1 MPRFKNT
8 VSPLLAA
15 EGAAQS
21 PSATA
26 RLRIVDGRSFFSGLL
41 FILAGLTGAGIG
53 LGYSIGSAMR
63 MGAGYFPLLVGLGL
77 AAIGVLVAL
86 RSVAI
91 ERGVSERAA
100 PEQDEV
106 ALRAAL
112 SIGGGVLAF
121 AWLVPTFGLLLATVG
136 MTLISGL
143 ARRQARLLELLA
155 LSLVLA
161 AFAGLVFAWGLGLN
175 LPVLPVAKGWH

>member
-1 MPRFKNT
+1 MPLLKNT
-8 VSPLLAA
+8 VQSLGVAA
-15 EGAAQS
+15 SLSAA
-21 PSATA
+21 A
-26 RLRIVDGRSFFSGLL
+26 RLRIVDGRSLFAGLL
-41 FILAGLTGAGIG
+41 FVVAGLAGAGIG
-53 LGYSIGSAMR
+53 SGYAIGSAMR

-77 AAIGVLVAL
+77 ALIGVLVAL
-86 RSVAI
+86 RSVAV
-91 ERGVSERAA
+91 EGGDHDDA
-100 PEQDEV
+100 PAQPEEV

-112 SIGGGVLAF
+112 SIGGAVLAF
-121 AWLVPTFGLLLATVG
+121 AWLVPTLGLLLATVG

-143 ARRQARLLELLA
+143 ARRQARLPELLL

>member
-1 MPRFKNT
+1 MPLVKNP
-8 VSPLLAA
+8 VQPLEVAASLAA
-15 EGAAQS
+15 
-21 PSATA
+21 PA

-41 FILAGLTGAGIG
+41 FILAGLAGAGIG

-77 AAIGVLVAL
+77 ASIGVLVAL

-91 ERGVSERAA
+91 ERGPRVQAA